1 VDRAAALR
9 QGHDAT
15 TACEASFDALVAHAA
30 DGDDRAFEQL
40 IGPLIPSLRGYLRG
54 IGRDETEDLLDDVL
68 LAVFT
73 NLARFRGGEESLRS
87 WVFAIAHNRAVDHH
101 RRRRRRA
108 EIDGELA
115 VAAAARPEL
124 RTVAS
129 AEQFALDHVAE
140 AEMLEVLAALPP
152 AQRQV
157 LLLRTVADL
166 SVEQTAAV
174 MGRSNGAVKLLQH
187 RAVTSLRR
195 RLAPVEHDGADGD
208 DGDDRDDDA

>member
-1 VDRAAALR
+1 MDQAAAVRRSQDAPPSFELLVERAAA
-9 QGHDAT
+9 
-15 TACEASFDALVAHAA
+15 
-30 DGDDRAFEQL
+30 GDDRAFEAL
-40 IGPLIPSLRGYLRG
+40 IGPLVPSLRGYLRG
-54 IGRDETEDLLDDVL
+54 LGRDQTEDLLDDVL

-73 NLARFRGGEESLRS
+73 NLGRFRGAEESLRS

-115 VAAAARPEL
+115 AAAAGRPDL
-124 RTVAS
+124 RTIAS
-129 AEQFALDHVAE
+129 AEQFAIDRVAE
-140 AEMLEVLAALPP
+140 QEMLEVLATLPP

-166 SVEQTAAV
+166 SVEQTAVA
-174 MGRSNGAVKLLQH
+174 MGRSAGAVKLLQH

-195 RLAPVEHDGADGD
+195 RLAPVTDEHADEG
-208 DGDDRDDDA
+208 RDDA